1 MPILMLGE
9 VVTELKLTSTDEVE
23 RALRFAK
30 DTGSPLGQALVAQ
43 EIISPSVLKAC
54 VQAQWMLSDQL
65 LTVDECQAVV
75 ALVQRRKWTF
85 NDALL
90 TLGFYCEDS
99 KGIRLGELLKAA
111 GLLAPELVDKALER
125 ATSACLP
132 LGKVIVSF
140 EFLEQ
145 ATIDKVLEI
154 QKRLRLGEI
163 AMAEALQEAG
173 KLRVSSQALSK
184 TSRIL
189 TRLLIDA
196 ELVTVDD
203 VQSYHTAAVTTGRG
217 LADMLYL
224 YSNLPAQKLFVLS
237 SIARRIESG
246 TLTYRDGM
254 KLTMQQ
260 KLRCDNSVSPQTS
273 VQDGSST
280 ALYQPGKIS
289 FYVYLRMLDYLN
301 ADKAQ
306 ELIAYMTSNRDV
318 IERLLSTYEIEQ
330 KQKQLDGG
338 PVVAERG
345 SSWKAKIRFCI
356 ESDSLL
362 HSCLLEAFPDDQ
374 EKFVKALEL
383 LQLVNSNCLTLEES
397 LFWSHG

>member
-9 VVTELKLTSTDEVE
+9 VVTELKLTSTTEVE

-30 DTGSPLGQALVAQ
+30 ETGSPLGQALVAQ
-43 EIISPSVLKAC
+43 EIISPVVLKAC

-75 ALVQRRKWTF
+75 ALVQRRKWSF

-99 KGIRLGELLKAA
+99 KGIRLGELLKGAA
-111 GLLAPELVDKALER
+111 LLAPELVDKALER
-125 ATSACLP
+125 ANSACLP
-132 LGKVIVSF
+132 LGKAIVSF
-140 EFLEQ
+140 DFLEQ
-145 ATIDKVLEI
+145 ATVDKVLEI
-154 QKRLRLGEI
+154 QKRLRQGEI
-163 AMAEALQEAG
+163 VLADALQEAS

-189 TRLLIDA
+189 SRLLIDA
-196 ELVTVDD
+196 ELVNVED
-203 VQSYHTAAVTTGRG
+203 VQTYHTAAVTSGRG

-224 YSNLPAQKLFVLS
+224 YSNLPPQKLFVVS

-246 TLTYRDGM
+246 ALSYRDGM
-254 KLTMQQ
+254 KLIMQH
-260 KLRCDNSVSPQTS
+260 KLHCENS
-273 VQDGSST
+273 SSSQ
-280 ALYQPGKIS
+280 ASLSQAGKIS

-301 ADKAQ
+301 ADIAQ
-306 ELIAYMTSNRDV
+306 ELISYMSANREV
-318 IERLLSTYEIEQ
+318 VEGLLSEYE
-330 KQKQLDGG
+330 KTLDK
-338 PVVAERG
+338 PLSAE
-345 SSWKAKIRFCI
+345 SLKSWKAKIRFCI

-362 HSCLLEAFPDDQ
+362 HSCLLQAFPDNR
-374 EKFVKALEL
+374 EKYVKALEL
-383 LQLVNSNCLTLEES
+383 LQLVNSSCLTLEES

>member
-1 MPILMLGE
+1 MLGE
-9 VVTELKLTSTDEVE
+9 VVTELKLTSVAEVE

-30 DTGSPLGQALVAQ
+30 ETGSPLGQALVAQ
-43 EIISPSVLKAC
+43 EIISPVVLKAC

-99 KGIRLGELLKAA
+99 KGIRLGELLKGA
-111 GLLAPELVDKALER
+111 GLLSPELVDKALER
-125 ATSACLP
+125 ANSACLP
-132 LGKVIVSF
+132 LGKAIVSF
-140 EFLEQ
+140 DFLEQ
-145 ATIDKVLEI
+145 ATVDKVLEI
-154 QKRLRLGEI
+154 QKRLRQGEI
-163 AMAEALQEAG
+163 VLPDALQEAG

-189 TRLLIDA
+189 SRLLIDS
-196 ELVTVDD
+196 ELVNVED
-203 VQSYHTAAVTTGRG
+203 VQTYHTAAVTSGRG

-224 YSNLPAQKLFVLS
+224 YSNLPPQKLFVVS

-246 TLTYRDGM
+246 TLSYRDGM
-254 KLTMQQ
+254 KLIMPQ
-260 KLRCDNSVSPQTS
+260 KLHCENS
-273 VQDGSST
+273 SSSQ
-280 ALYQPGKIS
+280 ASLFQAGKIS
-289 FYVYLRMLDYLN
+289 LYVYLRMLDYLN
-301 ADKAQ
+301 ADTAQ
-306 ELIAYMTSNRDV
+306 ELISYMSANREV
-318 IERLLSTYEIEQ
+318 VESLLSEHEKT
-330 KQKQLDGG
+330 LDK
-338 PVVAERG
+338 PLSAEALK
-345 SSWKAKIRFCI
+345 SWKAKIRFCF

-362 HSCLLEAFPDDQ
+362 YSVLLQAFPDNR
-374 EKFVKALEL
+374 EKYVKALEL

>member
-9 VVTELKLTSTDEVE
+9 VVTELKLTSAAEVD

-30 DTGSPLGQALVAQ
+30 ETGSPFGQALVAQ
-43 EIISPSVLKAC
+43 EIISPVVLKAC

-75 ALVQRRKWTF
+75 ALVQRRKWSF

-99 KGIRLGELLKAA
+99 KGIRLGELLKGA
-111 GLLAPELVDKALER
+111 GLLSPELVDKALER
-125 ATSACLP
+125 ANSACLP
-132 LGKVIVSF
+132 LGKAIVSF
-140 EFLEQ
+140 DFLEQ
-145 ATIDKVLEI
+145 ATVDKVLEI
-154 QKRLRLGEI
+154 QKRLRQGEI
-163 AMAEALQEAG
+163 VLADALQEAS

-184 TSRIL
+184 TSRTL
-189 TRLLIDA
+189 SRLLIDA
-196 ELVTVDD
+196 ELVNVED
-203 VQSYHTAAVTTGRG
+203 VQTYHTAAVTSGRG

-224 YSNLPAQKLFVLS
+224 YSNLPPQKLFVVS

-246 TLTYRDGM
+246 TLSYRDGM
-254 KLTMQQ
+254 KLIMQH
-260 KLRCDNSVSPQTS
+260 KLHCENSSQAS
-273 VQDGSST
+273 LSQ
-280 ALYQPGKIS
+280 AGKIS

-301 ADKAQ
+301 ADIAQ
-306 ELIAYMTSNRDV
+306 ELISYMSANREV
-318 IERLLSTYEIEQ
+318 VESLLSEHE
-330 KQKQLDGG
+330 KSLDK
-338 PVVAERG
+338 PLSAE
-345 SSWKAKIRFCI
+345 SLKSWKAKIRFCI

-362 HSCLLEAFPDDQ
+362 QSCLLQAFPDNR
-374 EKFVKALEL
+374 EKYDKALEL